1 MSLSSA
7 YEVAQG
13 VLGVDLRQIS
23 DLEERFIWMQRMN
36 RAIRGPVFSQPKQ
49 IEAEVEG
56 IRKDIRK
63 LRQRIEA
70 LGDKTLGM
78 ARRASEAAEY
88 NAAEKRIAEAAAL
101 GDDEKMMA
109 AAKGFVELG
118 DRPKDRWHDIA
129 AGNHLAALEEGL
141 KECARVAVELAPI
154 QSGRPRNQHAYMI
167 AEFAVQSFTHF
178 TGQKAGFWNG
188 GDTPF
193 MRYMADLCNAAGVKA
208 DLRTPIAAAMRK
220 LGAGQ

>member
-7 YEVAQG
+7 YEIAQG

-36 RAIRGPVFSQPKQ
+36 RAIRGPAFSQPKQ

-70 LGDKTLGM
+70 LGHETLVM
-78 ARRASEAAEY
+78 ARQASQAAEY
-88 NAAEKRIAEAAAL
+88 KAAEKRIAEASAAR
-101 GDDEKMMA
+101 DDEKMMA
-109 AAKGFVELG
+109 AAKAFVELG
-118 DRPKDRWHDIA
+118 DNPKDWHDIA
-129 AGNHLAALEEGL
+129 AARHLAALEEGFR
-141 KECARVAVELAPI
+141 ECAKVAVELAPI
-154 QSGRPRNQHAYMI
+154 QSGRPKNQHAYMV

-193 MRYMADLCNAAGVKA
+193 MRYTADLCDAAGVKA
-208 DLRTPIAAAMRK
+208 DLRTPIEAAMRK
-220 LGAGQ
+220 LGTRQ